1 MVIVLTLLQRH
12 HLRNKEIHNIFFPKW
27 FRVDQCNWGQICC
40 VPGLYKDDPLLP
52 IYQRGFNRIHKK
64 DIPVFYIYKC
74 QEIPPFNFEKVLNIF
89 ETFYST
95 SYIYIYNMFYIILFW
110 IIQPPTPSSDYK
122 WSTTLSLTNLCR
134 VRIEMIV
141 G

>member
-12 HLRNKEIHNIFFPKW
+12 HLRDKEIHNIFFPKW

-40 VPGLYKDDPLLP
+40 VQGLYKDDPLLP
-52 IYQRGFNRIHKK
+52 IYQRGLNRIHKK

-74 QEIPPFNFEKVLNIF
+74 QEISPFNFEKSFKHFRNFLFNI
-89 ETFYST
+89 
-95 SYIYIYNMFYIILFW
+95 IYIYNMFYIILFW

>member
-40 VPGLYKDDPLLP
+40 VRGLYKDDPLLP
-52 IYQRGFNRIHKK
+52 IYQSGINRIHKK
-64 DIPVFYIYKC
+64 RYTGNVRKFPHLILKKSFKHFRNFL
-74 QEIPPFNFEKVLNIF
+74 FNI
-89 ETFYST
+89 
-95 SYIYIYNMFYIILFW
+95 IYIYNMFYYIILFW